1 MQDLRK
7 WIENPDHVVESEGFT
22 CEEGVKYLQRTIASS
37 FCDEGKMTAKDA
49 GCRCKSPEDD
59 HCDTNH
65 NVNGERAS
73 PGSTNKNI
81 AILLVVSAATT
92 MVAFLE

>member
-49 GCRCKSPEDD
+49 GCRCKSTTLMEK
-59 HCDTNH
+59 
-65 NVNGERAS
+65 ERLRR
-73 PGSTNKNI
+73 PQRR
-81 AILLVVSAATT
+81 ILQYFLSSA
-92 MVAFLE
+92 LPPQW